1 MTASTTGP
9 ATATARVTPA
19 ARSRRKSLV
28 LVGVLA
34 FVTGVGVLPAYTG
47 LDPSASRVDVSSFA
61 PWHYAAL
68 LVHIPPAVI
77 ALVVGPL
84 QFSAVIQRHRRI
96 HRALGRVY
104 AGSVILASLGGAV
117 VGALSTAGPTAWVGF
132 VLLDVLW
139 ATTTIAGWRAA
150 RQHRYLDHAVWMT
163 RSYALTFAGVTLRV
177 WLLLLILALQPLRDT
192 YFHGDNDQLMTQAYL
207 VTPWLSW
214 VPNLIIA
221 EQLVARLRRRKP
233 LPGRSQRPTT
243 NPTPAT
249 GQALTSRQS
258 DEYH

>member
-1 MTASTTGP
+1 MTAQTTGP
-9 ATATARVTPA
+9 APTTAHEAPA
-19 ARSRRKSLV
+19 ARGRRKTLV

-34 FVTGVGVLPAYTG
+34 LLTGVGVLPAYTG
-47 LDPSASRVDVSSFA
+47 LDPSTSRVDVSTFA

-68 LVHIPPAVI
+68 LVHVPFAVV

-84 QFSAVIQRHRRI
+84 QFSATVRRHRRT

-104 AGSVILASLGGAV
+104 VGSVVVASLGGAV

-132 VLLDVLW
+132 VLLDALW
-139 ATTTIAGWRAA
+139 ATTTVAGWRAV

-177 WLLLLILALQPLRDT
+177 WLVLLVLALQPLRDG
-192 YFHGDNDQLMTQAYL
+192 YFHGDGDQLMTQAYL

-214 VPNLIIA
+214 VPNLIVA
-221 EQLVARLRRRKP
+221 ERLVARLRHRGLDPGQP
-233 LPGRSQRPTT
+233 LRSTTGPPLQPAGR
-243 NPTPAT
+243 
-249 GQALTSRQS
+249 
-258 DEYH
+258 